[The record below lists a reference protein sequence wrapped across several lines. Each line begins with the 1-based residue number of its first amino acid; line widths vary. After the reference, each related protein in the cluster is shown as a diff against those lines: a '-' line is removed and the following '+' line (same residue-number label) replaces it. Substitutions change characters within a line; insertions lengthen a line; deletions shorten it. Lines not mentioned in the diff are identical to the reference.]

1 MLVKLLHL
9 HKDISLHEKSV
20 SFKHRG
26 GIVVTTF
33 PFVRFMQLPGRAEQH
48 GLLGFSLSFLQDL
61 LKPRQESNSR
71 KSTSVDEALNYQ
83 IRLINAFWSSGI
95 AAWDLRFIKTSQRPD
110 IEVNLFCR
118 LCYPQYLPMA
128 QFHHYYLASATRIQQ
143 LFASFGYDLQPL
155 IHASSFNSS
164 FEPFPFHALA
174 EVRRYEEV
182 LSILAARTEYET
194 YATYPWTWNTQQRVH
209 VCETLSRLPDNA
221 LISICLEP
229 TQVTSEERELL
240 NHAASNRSRNML
252 ESIGPKGQRIYEA
265 YTDFSQSLQQ
275 PYLLRIAVAATSP
288 QSLEQV
294 GRALLDEI
302 NSSQAAGTGALLQYP
317 QNHQERQCLY
327 YSLQHLA
334 WIPWGN
340 LRAHTPDTA
349 RLRYLVDDRSAS
361 IAFRLPI
368 RSDSVNQKIKVLLVF
383 ANPHGTDP
391 VRLGQQDR
399 VIREAVKLSRY
410 RDNIELT
417 SCHAA
422 TIHDLRR
429 TLLEDTFHI
438 VHISGHGSREGLILE
453 NENGTPFVVPP
464 KALANLFGAYRN
476 TVHCVLLNACYGIR
490 QGELISLG
498 IPYTI
503 AMDGQI
509 SDFTAMEFARGFYDA
524 IGAGRGID
532 FAYEEGCRSV
542 ELSMPNAMFPSQLLK
557 MDSPH
562 PPITGPAT
570 EGGLLRKRQFR

>member
-1 MLVKLLHL
+1 
-9 HKDISLHEKSV
+9 
-20 SFKHRG
+20 
-26 GIVVTTF
+26 
-33 PFVRFMQLPGRAEQH
+33 MQLPGRTEQY
-48 GLLGFSLSFLQDL
+48 GLLGFSLSFFQDL
-61 LKPRQESNSR
+61 LKPQQVNGSG
-71 KSTSVDEALNYQ
+71 KSATVDEALSYQ
-83 IRLINAFWSSGI
+83 IRLINAFWRSGI
-95 AAWDLRFIKTSQRPD
+95 AAWDLRFIKASQRSD
-110 IEVNLFCR
+110 IEVCLLCR
-118 LCYPQYLPMA
+118 LCHPQHLPMA
-128 QFHHYYLASATRIQQ
+128 QLHHYYLDAAMRIQQ
-143 LFASFGYDLQPL
+143 LFTSFGYELQPL
-155 IHASSFNSS
+155 IHESLLGSSL
-164 FEPFPFHALA
+164 EPFPFQVMA

-182 LSILAARTEYET
+182 ISIRAARTAYET

-209 VCETLSRLPDNA
+209 VFEALSRLTVNG

-229 TQVTSEERELL
+229 TQLTSEERGLL
-240 NHAASNRSRNML
+240 NHAASNRSRDML
-252 ESIGPKGQRIYEA
+252 SSIGPKGQRIYEA
-265 YTDFSQSLQQ
+265 YADLSQSLQH
-275 PYLLRIAVAATSP
+275 PYLLRIALAAPSP
-288 QSLEQV
+288 QSLEQI

-302 NSSQAAGTGALLQYP
+302 NSSQAPGTGALLQYP
-317 QNHQERQCLY
+317 QNHQEQQRLY

-340 LRAHTPDTA
+340 LRSDTPDTV

-361 IAFRLPI
+361 VAFRLPV

-410 RDNIELT
+410 RDNIALT

-422 TIHDLRR
+422 TVHDLRR

-438 VHISGHGSREGLILE
+438 VHISGHGSQEGLILE

-476 TVHCVLLNACYGIR
+476 TVHCVLLNACYGIT
-490 QGELISLG
+490 QGQLISLG

-524 IGAGRGID
+524 IGAGHGID

-542 ELSMPNAMFPSQLLK
+542 ELSMPNAMFPSQLLR

-562 PPITGPAT
+562 PSTSITTRPAT
-570 EGGLLRKRQFR
+570 EGGFLKKRQFK